1 MKKSFM
7 LLFGAALVLFSGCG
21 KRSADIKEWE
31 QFQDTFFRTTFSYPK
46 GWVVA
51 KESNKVVISSS
62 SEVAEKFFDHDPR
75 KPDGVQVIVASERID
90 SVQDYVK
97 YMDSFKADQEQ
108 SGFKT
113 KSYTDATL
121 AGLGAKQII
130 YSGVYDAETKVT
142 IERVAAFKDSTIYYV
157 QYAAF
162 NDQFEPYKLVFDSVI
177 ASIVLP
183 KPKEKVTDPNTY
195 VIPSKETKMIKNDVL
210 DVAVPDNMNE
220 TYPKSKGEA
229 SFAMN
234 LKIYREDCTIDF
246 DIRPAKKLS
255 LEKVVE
261 QNSKKITNITGKG
274 SATLSGE
281 KAQYVS
287 YSPRKDARS
296 RIYFMVKNNNIYR
309 LIMNY
314 YAPMEK
320 DFLPA
325 FEKIVVSIRLK

>member
-7 LLFGAALVLFSGCG
+7 LLFGAAVVLFSGCG
-21 KRSADIKEWE
+21 KKSADIKEWD
-31 QFQDTFFRTTFSYPK
+31 QFQDAFFRTTFSYPK

-62 SEVAEKFFDHDPR
+62 SEVAEKFFDHDSR
-75 KPDGVQVIVASERID
+75 KPDGVQVTVASERID

-108 SGFKT
+108 AGYKT
-113 KSYTDATL
+113 KSYTDVTL
-121 AGLGAKQII
+121 AGLGAKQIV
-130 YSGVYDAETKVT
+130 YSGVLDAQTKVT
-142 IERVAAFKDSTIYYV
+142 IIRTATLKDSTIYYV

-162 NDQFEPYKLVFDSVI
+162 NDQFEPYKAVYDSVV
-177 ASIVLP
+177 ASLVLP
-183 KPKEKVTDPNTY
+183 KPKEKITDPNAY
-195 VIPSKETKMIKNDVL
+195 VIPSKELKVIKNDVL
-210 DVAVPDNMNE
+210 EVTIPDNMNE

-255 LEKVVE
+255 LEKVFD
-261 QNSKKITNITGKG
+261 QNSKKIANITGKG
-274 SATLSGE
+274 SATLGGE
-281 KAQYVS
+281 KAQYVN

-296 RIYFMVKNNNIYR
+296 RIYFAVKNDKIYR
-309 LIMNY
+309 IVMNY

-325 FEKIVVSIRLK
+325 FEKIVASIRLK